1 MRYFCLHTQDATKH
15 LPGLPSHFPSQMLCW
30 QPRSGPHLWVSRA
43 PISCLNLSQGISRWF
58 SHKLQTK
65 VRLVFNGE
73 SRNGFSILTIGGHLD
88 ARCFI
93 PQPSLPSLCI
103 FQLALKS
110 AFKLTHRF
118 WPSLYQAAKS
128 HQRSLA
134 PRLPQELCGQSIPN
148 RFLVVMMRR
157 KQLRNEAKWMQR
169 QEEEW
174 GEELS
179 AKNREKYWGRRKRWG
194 VWD

>member
-1 MRYFCLHTQDATKH
+1 MRYFCLHIQDATKH

-30 QPRSGPHLWVSRA
+30 QPRSGPCLWVSSV
-43 PISCLNLSQGISRWF
+43 PISCLDLSQGIFRWF

-65 VRLVFNGE
+65 VRLVFDGE

-93 PQPSLPSLCI
+93 PQPSLTSLCI

-118 WPSLYQAAKS
+118 WPSLYRVLNYTRDLW
-128 HQRSLA
+128 HLLA
-134 PRLPQELCGQSIPN
+134 PGTMWAEHPQQIFGCDDKET
-148 RFLVVMMRR
+148 
-157 KQLRNEAKWMQR
+157 AK
-169 QEEEW
+169 E
-174 GEELS
+174 
-179 AKNREKYWGRRKRWG
+179 
-194 VWD
+194 